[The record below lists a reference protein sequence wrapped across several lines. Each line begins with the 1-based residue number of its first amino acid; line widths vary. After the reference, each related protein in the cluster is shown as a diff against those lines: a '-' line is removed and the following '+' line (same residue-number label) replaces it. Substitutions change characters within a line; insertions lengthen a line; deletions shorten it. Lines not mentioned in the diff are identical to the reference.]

1 MEIVFDASTLIL
13 LAKTELLREVTD
25 EAKIIIPEKVK
36 AECSSRESIDALLIS
51 TLIKEKKIEV
61 KKAGNPKA
69 IKKIQ
74 RDFRI
79 GPGEAEALWLAR
91 RLDCSIAVDDGPTIK
106 ACKVIGQRFT
116 TAIHFLLNLASRNRL
131 DFPMAMAKLEKLSSY
146 GRYKR
151 EIIEDAMKRLKGEI
165 L

>member
-1 MEIVFDASTLIL
+1 MKIVFDASTLIL

-25 EAKIIIPEKVK
+25 EAKIMIPEKVK
-36 AECSSRESIDALLIS
+36 AECSSKESIDALLIS

-61 KKAGNPKA
+61 EKAGNRKA
-69 IKKIQ
+69 VKKIQ

-79 GPGEAEALWLAR
+79 GPGGAEALWLAR
-91 RLDCSIAVDDGPTIK
+91 RLDCPIAVDDGPTIK

-131 DFPMAMAKLEKLSSY
+131 EFPMAMAKLEKLSSY

-151 EIIEDAMKRLKGEI
+151 EIVEDAMKRLKGEI
-165 L
+165 I